1 MTPDGLRVGLAREDS
16 QEVTVERTASHVGS
30 GSLRVYATPAMAL
43 FLERTCM
50 ALVQPHLPEGRTTVG
65 EALRLRHLAPTPL
78 GGRVHLRAE
87 LVGIEGPRLQF
98 EARLWDGEGP
108 VGEGEHTRHVV
119 DTARFLDRIRARAEK
134 LGTPGSSAGEAGV

>member
-1 MTPDGLRVGLAREDS
+1 MTFDGLQVGLVLEET
-16 QEVTVERTASHVGS
+16 QEVTPERTASHVGS

-50 ALVQPHLPEGRTTVG
+50 ALIQPHLPEGRTTVG
-65 EALRLRHLAPTPL
+65 VELKLRHLAPTPL
-78 GGRVHLRAE
+78 GARVYLRAE
-87 LVGIEGPRLQF
+87 LVGIEGKRLRF

-119 DTARFLDRIRARAEK
+119 ETARFLARIRAKAEK
-134 LGTPGSSAGEAGV
+134 LGMPGVPAG